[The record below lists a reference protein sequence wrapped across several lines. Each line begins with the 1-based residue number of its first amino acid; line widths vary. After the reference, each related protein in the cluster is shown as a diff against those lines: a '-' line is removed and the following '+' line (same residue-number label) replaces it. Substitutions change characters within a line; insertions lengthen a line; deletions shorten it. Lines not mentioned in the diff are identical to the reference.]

1 MTTVYWNDWY
11 TGWGWV
17 LWFGMLM
24 LIFSSVGTWGYSYT
38 SNRRY
43 RDFDPGRDAFDMLAE
58 RYAKG
63 EIQRDE
69 YKRMHN
75 EILTMDRGSS
85 KGIKSKSR
93 PLAPTT
99 QAT

>member
-1 MTTVYWNDWY
+1 
-11 TGWGWV
+11 
-17 LWFGMLM
+17 M
-24 LIFSSVGTWGYSYT
+24 LIFSSVGTWGYSYQ

-63 EIQRDE
+63 DIQRDE
-69 YKRMHN
+69 YLRMHN
-75 EILTMDRGSS
+75 EILTMERGQAKSFKA
-85 KGIKSKSR
+85 KGR
-93 PLAPTT
+93 PMAPVT